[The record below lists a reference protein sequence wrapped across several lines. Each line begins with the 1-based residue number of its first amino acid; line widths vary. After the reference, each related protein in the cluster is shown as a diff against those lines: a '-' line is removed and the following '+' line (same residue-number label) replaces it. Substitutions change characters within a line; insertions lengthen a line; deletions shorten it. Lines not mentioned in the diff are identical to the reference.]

1 VGRDPPPLRGARVKQ
16 DAAAGSPGLV
26 DRAGRIDSFSYTL
39 VSLFRY
45 RELLKNLVFK
55 DLKLKYR
62 GSVLGFLWSLFN
74 PLLMIGVYTFAFKYI
89 IGNRIPD
96 FVFYVMLGILAW
108 TFFVNSL
115 MMSTGAIVDNSGLL
129 KSVFFPRAILP
140 IASVLFNF
148 AQYLLTVLVFLPV
161 MMALYDRPLAAPM
174 LAYPVFLVLQ
184 LLFTVGLALLV
195 ATWTAFFRDVK
206 HFLEIFLAVLFWL
219 TPIVYLS
226 ALPRPEFQPW
236 LMLAPMT
243 PFITAYHDIFFYG
256 RWPSGSVWMLAT
268 VYACAA
274 FAFGLALILKRED
287 QFSEA
292 L

>member
-1 VGRDPPPLRGARVKQ
+1 VKP
-16 DAAAGSPGLV
+16 DTADTPALV
-26 DRAGRIDSFSYTL
+26 DRAGRVDSLGYTL
-39 VSLFRY
+39 ASLFRY
-45 RELLKNLVFK
+45 RELLKNLVLK

-115 MMSTGAIVDNSGLL
+115 IMSTGAIVDNSGLL

-161 MMALYDRPLAAPM
+161 MMVLYDRPFATPM
-174 LAYPVFLVLQ
+174 LAYPAFLVLQ
-184 LLFTVGLALLV
+184 LIFTVGLALLI

-226 ALPRPEFQPW
+226 TMPGPEFQPW
-236 LMLAPMT
+236 LPLAPMT
-243 PFITAYHDIFFYG
+243 PFITAYHDIFFYA
-256 RWPSGSVWMLAT
+256 RWPAASTWALAS
-268 VYACAA
+268 VYAVVAA
-274 FAFGLALILKRED
+274 GAGLALILKRED